1 MPATPDPGFKSAISF
16 TPAERTA
23 HQQSAA
29 AIADAAAK
37 YLQAIWKEHV
47 AFHKKHGFSKFY
59 GDRNTSLNTRAKRI
73 AALRQIG
80 APESMVDQL
89 QPTSCVGLAMNA
101 LKTGLTNSGS
111 VPLKRIWEK
120 LFAYMKENQMYGTAL
135 HNALQKLDWKLYY
148 WNPSPKDNER
158 WDQEDGTR
166 ASRGWHAYRYK
177 TVMAKNAYHYNK
189 VDDRQLLVDFGTKVP
204 AKFKQFP
211 FFVGIANTGYH
222 VFPGFQGHVIEAHS
236 TRKLKAIDN
245 LEDSPFNPLA
255 SGGAPRW
262 SASEKYRSGLIAF
275 PPV

>member
-16 TPAERTA
+16 TAAERTA
-23 HQQSAA
+23 HQQSATV
-29 AIADAAAK
+29 IAETAAK

-59 GDRNTSLNTRAKRI
+59 GDRNISLNTRTKRI

-80 APESMVDQL
+80 APDSMVDQL
-89 QPTSCVGLAMNA
+89 QPTSCIGLAIKA
-101 LKTGLTNSGS
+101 LQSGLTDSGS
-111 VPLKRIWEK
+111 APLKRIWEK
-120 LFAYMKENQMYGTAL
+120 IFAYMKENRMYGTAL

-177 TVMAKNAYHYNK
+177 TVMAKSAYHYNK
-189 VDDRQLLVDFGTKVP
+189 VDDRELLVNFGTQIP
-204 AKFKQFP
+204 GKFKQFP
-211 FFVGIANTGYH
+211 FFIGIAHTGYH
-222 VFPGFQGHVIEAHS
+222 VFPGFRGHVIEAHS
-236 TRKLKAIDN
+236 TRKLAAFDN
-245 LEDSPFNPLA
+245 LEDSLFNPLKN
-255 SGGAPRW
+255 GGGPRW
-262 SASEKYRSGLIAF
+262 SASEKYRSGLIAV